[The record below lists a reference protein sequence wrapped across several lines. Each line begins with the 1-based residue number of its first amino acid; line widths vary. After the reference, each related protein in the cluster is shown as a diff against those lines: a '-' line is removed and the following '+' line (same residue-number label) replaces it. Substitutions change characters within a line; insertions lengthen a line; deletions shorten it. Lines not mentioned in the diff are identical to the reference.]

1 FLIAVYSFC
10 CRPCQLFHIRIQICE
25 LRAMKKQATSD
36 NVCQRLKQFGYSP
49 TQHIKQ
55 YGEQFEVISEPC
67 ADGNRFAVRVTSET
81 RKTERLLTIPRNI
94 IETAKRT

>member
-1 FLIAVYSFC
+1 MPDTWKVKSADFLVSPRKITYLAKAFIAQPGTAPS
-10 CRPCQLFHIRIQICE
+10 
-25 LRAMKKQATSD
+25 
-36 NVCQRLKQFGYSP
+36 RLKQFGYSP

-55 YGEQFEVISEPC
+55 YGEKFEVISEPF
-67 ADGNRFAVRVTSET
+67 ADGNRFVVRVTSET